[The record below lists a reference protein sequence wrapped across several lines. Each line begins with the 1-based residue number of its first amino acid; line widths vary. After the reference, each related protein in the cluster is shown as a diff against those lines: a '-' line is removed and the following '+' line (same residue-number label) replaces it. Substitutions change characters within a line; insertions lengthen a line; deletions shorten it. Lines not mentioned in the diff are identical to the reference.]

1 MPPPSRAGNTSRTPS
16 PAARSATV
24 RISAGRCSASLSPI
38 GTLAGPN
45 LTRGEGG
52 LGRTFADADWV
63 RGIRHGVHANG
74 TSLLVMP
81 SEAFAFMSEA
91 DLAALIAYLKQ
102 LPPVDRAMPA
112 SALGPLGR
120 ALLVAGQLSILVAEK
135 TPAMPYPAAVPSGP
149 TAEYGRYLAGFSGCL
164 GCHGPGLS
172 GGHVDGPP
180 DTPPASNLTPDSTG
194 IEKWTEA
201 DFERALRHGVRPDGR
216 PIDIFMPWPN
226 FSGMTDDEVRALWL
240 FIRSMPPKPF
250 GNR

>member
-1 MPPPSRAGNTSRTPS
+1 
-16 PAARSATV
+16 
-24 RISAGRCSASLSPI
+24 
-38 GTLAGPN
+38 
-45 LTRGEGG
+45 
-52 LGRTFADADWV
+52 
-63 RGIRHGVHANG
+63 
-74 TSLLVMP
+74 
-81 SEAFAFMSEA
+81 
-91 DLAALIAYLKQ
+91 
-102 LPPVDRAMPA
+102 MPA
-112 SALGPLGR
+112 CALGPLGR

-135 TPAMPYPAAVPSGP
+135 TLAMPYPAAVPSGP

-194 IEKWTEA
+194 IQKWTEA

-216 PIDIFMPWPN
+216 PIDVFMPWPN